1 VAIVGEAYEITASD
15 NLTMLERPGVL
26 RLRYDAIASA
36 AFVVDTIA
44 IYRWDFGTATWQALP
59 SERDEETQ
67 EVVTPINELGLY
79 ALLGT
84 PLPSKIAVL
93 GAAEADIKCG
103 SGLLK
108 NYLPLILKN

>member
-1 VAIVGEAYEITASD
+1 
-15 NLTMLERPGVL
+15 
-26 RLRYDAIASA
+26 
-36 AFVVDTIA
+36 
-44 IYRWDFGTATWQALP
+44 LP